1 MHSLEA
7 MHAAENNSKRF
18 DLMNKDIINYAFGTA
33 FYQFIVPGGQQSIFV
48 LHGTPRIVRMKLF
61 VLNNQ
66 RVAQK

>member
-1 MHSLEA
+1 
-7 MHAAENNSKRF
+7 
-18 DLMNKDIINYAFGTA
+18 MNKDIINYAFGTA